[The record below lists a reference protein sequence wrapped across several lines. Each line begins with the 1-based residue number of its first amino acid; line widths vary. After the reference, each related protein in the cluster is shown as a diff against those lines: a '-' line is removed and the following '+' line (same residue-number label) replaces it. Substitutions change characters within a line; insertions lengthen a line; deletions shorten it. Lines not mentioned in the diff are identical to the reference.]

1 MASDLLHLVSDEESP
16 ARWRGWGRRGRTI
29 ERTGWAPRNASP
41 VDRNAAATEGYFLR
55 EKLIAKRPLR
65 LANADNKNSH
75 RAEIEV
81 GLRLIG

>member
-1 MASDLLHLVSDEESP
+1 MKGTGARP
-16 ARWRGWGRRGRTI
+16 ATLS
-29 ERTGWAPRNASP
+29 AASP
-41 VDRNAAATEGYFLR
+41 VDRNDAATGGYFLR